1 MLNYTSFLLLFCFAS
16 LSVHAANLVEQR
28 QDTTETKY
36 DTSYVDLLNNISG
49 KYRFRNPD
57 SVLLYANKALDIST
71 NINYKKGTLIALSRL
86 GDYYSDVGNYEK
98 ASTIYA
104 DLQQFI
110 NTIEDPNVQ
119 INFLITIAIHYTI
132 SNDHPDALKN
142 FTQALNLAKENN
154 LIKKEALIRHNIGYM
169 YTVVDMFEDAHAQF
183 TKAEELYSAVGDD
196 LKAAYSKSNMALN
209 ALNAGKPEQAIKYAR
224 ASLKQFIAD
233 EDILW
238 MARSYGIH
246 GRYHYETKHLD
257 SALYYTAK
265 AEKLLHIVENHR
277 DWLKQ
282 ANLLTKIYL
291 DKKNLTK
298 AEFYADSSLVL
309 AKKINDSLY
318 LSLAHNNFFLLENY
332 RQNKTKAIAHKL
344 EAENI
349 DKLLSK
355 KQRILNL
362 KLLQTDLAL
371 QSQKN
376 KNSMATTAAVEEDN
390 NLTLA
395 SVCLLLAIVLIA
407 LLIFKEVYALLKT
420 KNTLQTQ
427 SQNQNQ
433 IFFSAGKD
441 LEKTID
447 DLKTVLSTYEN
458 KDIIAEEME
467 ELTSYLKNNLSKSEV
482 DLTDVLY
489 WAKFKLKGLEPNK
502 REHLVT
508 TILFD
513 VLKPY
518 KTKGLNLKCK
528 NDCQEGLLLYL
539 DQQHIELLVKTII
552 HLLIAKSEEEEKASI
567 FVHCSNTTTHCIL
580 SFEEKQSTVVE
591 KRVKALENFKVKLDL
606 IKEICSANAIDFT
619 IHYPQKELVSK
630 ITLNIP
636 LS

>member
-1 MLNYTSFLLLFCFAS
+1 MILFKNAD
-16 LSVHAANLVEQR
+16 LIAQK
-28 QDTTETKY
+28 QDTTEIKY
-36 DTSYVDLLNNISG
+36 DTSYVDLLNTISS

-71 NINYKKGTLIALSRL
+71 KIDYKQGTLIALSRL
-86 GDYYSDVGNYEK
+86 GDYYSDSGNYEK
-98 ASTIYA
+98 ATTIYA

-110 NTIEDPNVQ
+110 KEVDDPNVQ

-132 SNDHPDALKN
+132 SYDHADALKN
-142 FTQALNLAKENN
+142 FTQALSIAKENK
-154 LIKKEALIRHNIGYM
+154 LIKKEALIRHNMGYM
-169 YTVVDMFEDAHAQF
+169 FTVVDMPEDAHKEF
-183 TKAEELYSAVGDD
+183 TIADELYRSIGEP

-209 ALNAGKPEQAIKYAR
+209 ALNAGKPEKAIGYAR
-224 ASLKQFIAD
+224 ASLKQFITEKD
-233 EDILW
+233 MLW

-246 GRYHYETKHLD
+246 GRYHYETNNLD
-257 SALYYTAK
+257 SALFYTTK
-265 AEKLLHIVENHR
+265 AEKLLHVVENHR

-291 DKKNLTK
+291 DKKNLKK

-309 AKKINDSLY
+309 ANKINDSLY

-332 RQNKTKAIAHKL
+332 KQNKTKAIEHKL
-344 EAENI
+344 EAERI
-349 DKLLSK
+349 DKRLSK

-371 QSQKN
+371 KAQQEKN
-376 KNSMATTAAVEEDN
+376 DATNFAVVKDDN
-390 NLTLA
+390 NFTLV
-395 SVCLLLAIVLIA
+395 SVCLLLSILLIA
-407 LLIFKEVYALLKT
+407 LLIFREVYALLKT
-420 KNTLQTQ
+420 KNSLQTQ

-447 DLKTVLSTYEN
+447 DLKIVLSTYEN
-458 KDIIAEEME
+458 KEIVAEEME
-467 ELTSYLKNNLSKSEV
+467 ELTSYLKDNLSKSEV

-489 WAKFKLKGLEPNK
+489 WAKFKLKGIEPNK
-502 REHLVT
+502 KEYLIKS
-508 TILFD
+508 ILFD

-528 NDCQEGLLLYL
+528 NDCKEGLLLFL

-552 HLLIAKSEEEEKASI
+552 QLLIAKSQEKAQI
-567 FVHCSNTTTHCIL
+567 FVHCYTNQTHCIL
-580 SFEEKQSTVVE
+580 SFEDNTNTGKNPQ
-591 KRVKALENFKVKLDL
+591 VKTLENYKVKLDL
-606 IKEICSANAIDFT
+606 IKEICSVNAIDFT
-619 IHYPQKELVSK
+619 IHYPQKQLVSK

-636 LS
+636 LSKKGII